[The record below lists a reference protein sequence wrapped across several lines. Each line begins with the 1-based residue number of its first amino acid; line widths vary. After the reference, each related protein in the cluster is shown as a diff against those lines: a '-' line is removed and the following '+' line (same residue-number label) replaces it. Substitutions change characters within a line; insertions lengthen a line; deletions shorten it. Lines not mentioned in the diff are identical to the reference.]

1 MPDETLFTA
10 ARRLCRDL
18 NIDLGKGG
26 IVTVDTQMS
35 LHKLE
40 VQIVKQQK
48 LDEQIRFLEEEEAR
62 RRIVFLEEEAAK
74 EK

>member
-1 MPDETLFTA
+1 MSEETLFTA
-10 ARRLCRDL
+10 ARRLVRDL

-26 IVTVDTQMS
+26 IVTTDTQMS

-48 LDEQIRFLEEEEAR
+48 RDEQARFLEEER
-62 RRIVFLEEEAAK
+62 K
-74 EK
+74 EKSK

>member
-1 MPDETLFTA
+1 LSEETLFTA
-10 ARRLCRDL
+10 ARRLVRDL

-26 IVTVDTQMS
+26 IVTTDTQMS

-48 LDEQIRFLEEEEAR
+48 RDEQARFLEEER
-62 RRIVFLEEEAAK
+62 K
-74 EK
+74 EKSK

>member
-1 MPDETLFTA
+1 MEETLFTA
-10 ARRLCRDL
+10 ARRLVRDL

-26 IVTVDTQMS
+26 IVTTETQMS

-48 LDEQIRFLEEEEAR
+48 RDEQTRFLEEKKEA
-62 RRIVFLEEEAAK
+62 
-74 EK
+74 